1 MAEHNP
7 NPHRNHR
14 ETAARNYDKLRKTG
28 VPSDTARK
36 IADTAATQAH
46 TALDRRK

>member
-14 ETAARNYDKLRKTG
+14 ETVERNYEKLRKTG
-28 VPSDTARK
+28 VPRDNARR
-36 IADTAATQAH
+36 IANTAATQAH
-46 TALDRRK
+46 TALDKRK